1 MIKIEAPEAY
11 ELVGLRLAQ
20 DARQQFPDRA
30 MGQRGCII
38 FTTTV
43 GGLKHVW
50 AVWRIKSGW
59 VARWLRYEGD
69 E

>member
-20 DARQQFPDRA
+20 DARQQFPDRE
-30 MGQRGCII
+30 MGRRNSILY
-38 FTTTV
+38 TTTV

-50 AVWRIKSGW
+50 AVWRTKCGW
-59 VARWLRYEGD
+59 VARWQRYAD
-69 E
+69 S